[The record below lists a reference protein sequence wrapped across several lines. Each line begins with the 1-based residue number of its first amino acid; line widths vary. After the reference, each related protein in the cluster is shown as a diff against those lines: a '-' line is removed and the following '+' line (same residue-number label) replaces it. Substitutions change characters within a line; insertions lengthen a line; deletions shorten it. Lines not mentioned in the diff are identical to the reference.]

1 MPVETQAAAV
11 SAPVEAS
18 DRTVTW
24 STQTSIAPV
33 KLAKPVAAAKQPSK
47 LVAKRIEKIKSHQSA
62 RAQGKDSGGDT
73 MALLS
78 LIFGGAGLLFLLVG
92 GYGTILFGL
101 AGLIL
106 GLVALKR
113 TSKRTMAVLGIVFGG
128 IVVLVGL
135 LAVIAVSTI

>member
-1 MPVETQAAAV
+1 
-11 SAPVEAS
+11 
-18 DRTVTW
+18 
-24 STQTSIAPV
+24 
-33 KLAKPVAAAKQPSK
+33 
-47 LVAKRIEKIKSHQSA
+47 
-62 RAQGKDSGGDT
+62 